1 MSLFNTY
8 REYIIILLISL
19 ILGIVRWSIMDHNFP
34 LFSKPKIVFDEFI
47 LYQDFK
53 NIVHNNSYPIIDARD
68 FSSYDEGYIGN
79 AYNVDIDLLYEL
91 DEEVF
96 NNINNIISN
105 HGYSDNQFDVSED
118 SYRVIDTSNDNQT
131 IIVYCW
137 SPTCD
142 RAEELISVLIDT
154 SEYFGKFGKY
164 FTKTDFSIYKGGWD
178 EWDSIQKK

>member
-1 MSLFNTY
+1 MSLFNIY
-8 REYIIILLISL
+8 REYLVIILISL
-19 ILGIVRWSIMDHNFP
+19 ILGIVRWSVMDYNFP
-34 LFSKPKIVFDEFI
+34 LFAKPKIIFEEFI

-53 NIVHNNSYPIIDARD
+53 EIVDNNSYPIIDARD

-79 AYNVDIDLLYEL
+79 AYNIDIDLLYEL

-96 NNINNIISN
+96 SNINNIINN
-105 HGYSDNQFDVSED
+105 HGYSDNQFNILED
-118 SYRVIDTSNDNQT
+118 RVIDTHNDNQT

-137 SPTCD
+137 NPTCD
-142 RAEELISVLIDT
+142 RAEDLISMLIDT
-154 SEYFGKFGKY
+154 SDYFGKFGKY